1 MNWAGIKTSEKEENL
16 NHLKSLLSRQ
26 KLLDIHGFDD
36 KFFFNAAHLVL
47 GFLTFYPPG
56 FGPGS
61 KE

>member
-16 NHLKSLLSRQ
+16 NYLSRQ
-26 KLLDIHGFDD
+26 KLLEIHGFDD
-36 KFFFNAAHLVL
+36 KFFLNAAHLVL